1 MLNHPTIPGVEPLG
15 QRRNMAHTGTV
26 YINDALQR
34 HPGNIIFALVSGIVK
49 RTILTSCDKGCLNNS
64 NLIDAGS
71 QSLSDQRNII
81 LDALREHPLFQPNAG
96 KDMTDGSNQQRM

>member
-49 RTILTSCDKGCLNNS
+49 RTILTSCDKGCFNNS

-81 LDALREHPLFQPNAG
+81 LDALREQPNLQPNAG
-96 KDMTDGSNQQRM
+96 KEITDGSKQKPK